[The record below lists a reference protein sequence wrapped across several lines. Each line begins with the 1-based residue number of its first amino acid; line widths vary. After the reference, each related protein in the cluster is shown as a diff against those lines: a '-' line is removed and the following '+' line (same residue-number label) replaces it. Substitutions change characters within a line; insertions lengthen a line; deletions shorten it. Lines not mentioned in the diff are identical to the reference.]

1 MVVFVLALVN
11 LYNLAVM
18 TVKVLVFF
26 VATAV
31 SSSLRI
37 SFTI

>member
-1 MVVFVLALVN
+1 MNVFVLALAN

-18 TVKVLVFF
+18 AVKVLVFF

-31 SSSLRI
+31 SI
-37 SFTI
+37 SFGILSVI